1 MRLLKFSS
9 SIAFAVSIAACGGG
23 GGNASAPI
31 GSTDGTTNGGK
42 TVGTRLTASLQDGTG
57 LSVQS
62 IPVSGGGQVV
72 INLTDSAGVPQS
84 NQTVRLSDATSGL
97 VSFPN
102 GMLATTDSRGAATV
116 KVNRKT
122 EFKFGIGTF
131 TIQFDA
137 PSCSTANGTN
147 CLAMSSGSLDFR
159 ASPPA
164 FKLELIDS
172 NALVTNTIGTAG
184 TSQVRA
190 TLKFEDG
197 TVVNQKRVDI
207 AGDLTKVSFPE
218 GNSRL
223 TDQGVALVKIARA
236 SQSANGAGTLIA
248 SATIV
253 GADLSGGVDS
263 TVVTGSLD
271 YNLGVAAGTDKL
283 TLSNLD
289 VGATSLPAYGTRQV
303 SVQSN
308 LGALPASTPVAVTFV
323 ASCGQVQPSS
333 VTTNSAGM
341 ATVSYSATDAVGVT
355 PSSLGCSGKTV
366 EISASAVGADAVRK
380 SLSVMSAPATNLAF
394 VVPVDPTKMR
404 IYLEGSGGASQANI
418 QFLLTNSTGEAIPS
432 QDVQLTLKTTNAGIP
447 KATFGSKG
455 NVASI
460 LLTTDASGKV
470 SVPVFAGTVPTS
482 VLVNAA
488 LVSNSAIQTNSS
500 LLAIASGR
508 PTQSSLSLSL
518 GKLAIRGFNFDG
530 EETTV
535 TLAMADRQGN
545 PVPDGTAVNFTA
557 ESGVMI
563 PPICTTG
570 NVPGDSRCT
579 VKFRSQ
585 GSRPADGRVSILA
598 YAAGEESFVDSVGD
612 NVYHCGD
619 IFTDLGIAYRDDT
632 ARTSGVPVGGA
643 NASGQ
648 VPRSA
653 AVSTCG
659 TGVVPTAASGDG
671 VWGTADVRQ
680 QAVIVY
686 STDDMKIGSVVW
698 TSAPSAQWAGA
709 TVTTLLV
716 ATLADLNDNS
726 VPTGSTIVA
735 SAIDATTT
743 KPTDGTAFGTCTLV
757 GVSNDSVPASLDP
770 LPLRVFLKDCVSND
784 QVKISVTTPYAVK
797 SFTLTVP

>member
-1 MRLLKFSS
+1 MRLLKIYFS
-9 SIAFAVSIAACGGG
+9 IVFAASIAACGGG
-23 GGNASAPI
+23 GGNASAPG
-31 GSTDGTTNGGK
+31 GSTDGK
-42 TVGTRLTASLQDGTG
+42 TVVTRLTASLQDSSGA
-57 LSVQS
+57 SVQS

-72 INLTDSAGVPQS
+72 VALTDSTGAVLA
-84 NQTVRLSDATSGL
+84 NQTVKLSEGTTGL
-97 VSFPN
+97 ISFP
-102 GMLATTDSRGAATV
+102 GGLIATTDSKGLATV

-122 EFKFGIGTF
+122 QFKFGIGTF
-131 TIQFDA
+131 AIQFDA
-137 PSCSTANGTN
+137 PSCSTANGNN
-147 CLAMSSGSLDFR
+147 CLSAASGSLDFR

-164 FKLELIDS
+164 FKLVLLDS
-172 NALVTNTIGTAG
+172 NSVVTNTIGTSG
-184 TSQVRA
+184 TSQIRA

-197 TVVNQKRVDI
+197 TTVDQKRVDI

-218 GNSRL
+218 GSSRL
-223 TDQGVALVKIARA
+223 TEQGISLVKIARA
-236 SQSANGAGTLIA
+236 SQSANGAGTVTA
-248 SATIV
+248 SATIA
-253 GADLSGGVDS
+253 GADASGSIDS
-263 TVVTGSLD
+263 TVVTGTLD
-271 YNLGVAAGTDKL
+271 YNLGLAVGNDKL

-289 VGATSLPAYGTRQV
+289 VGVTSLPAYGTRQV
-303 SVQSN
+303 SVQAS
-308 LGALPASTPVAVTFV
+308 LGGIPASVPVTLTF
-323 ASCGQVQPSS
+323 AANCGQVQPSS
-333 VTTNSAGM
+333 ITTNSAGI
-341 ATVSYSATDAVGVT
+341 ATVSYTATDAQGVT
-355 PSSLGCSGKTV
+355 PSNLGCSGRTV

-380 SLSVMSAPATNLAF
+380 SISVTVAPATNLAF
-394 VVPVDPTKMR
+394 VVPADSTRMR
-404 IYLEGSGGASQANI
+404 IYLEGSGGATQAVI
-418 QFLLTNSTGEAIPS
+418 QFLLTNALGEAIPS
-432 QDVQLTLKTTNAGIP
+432 QDVQLTLKTTNSGIP

-455 NVASI
+455 NTSAI

-488 LVSNSAIQTNSS
+488 LVSNTAIQTNSS

-518 GKLAIRGFNFDG
+518 GKFAIRGFNFDG

-535 TLAMADRQGN
+535 TLAMSDRQGN

-585 GSRPADGRVSILA
+585 GTRPADGRVSILA

-619 IFTDLGIAYRDDT
+619 TFTDLGIAYRDDT
-632 ARTSGVPVGGA
+632 ARTSGVPVGGT
-643 NASGQ
+643 NATGQ

-686 STDDMKIGSVVW
+686 STDDMKISSAVW
-698 TSAPSAQWAGA
+698 TSAPSAQWGG
-709 TVTTLLV
+709 TVVTTGLV
-716 ATLADLNDNS
+716 VSLSDLNNNS

-735 SAIDATTT
+735 TAIDAT
-743 KPTDGTAFGTCTLV
+743 PSSPAAGVLVGTCTLL
-757 GVSNDSVPASLDP
+757 GISNDAVPNSLDP
-770 LPLRVFLKDCVSND
+770 LSLGLFLKDCVTGD

-797 SFTLTVP
+797 SFTLSVP